1 MKKPTLESMTLR
13 EKIGQT
19 GVLRSDF
26 IFKDK
31 DYLKKYPFGGIWTR
45 HAHRYETAVNNAENK
60 YADGLDYRFTKE
72 CDDWIKELN
81 ADLKIPLLS
90 AIDAETGA
98 NEAIPGCS
106 MTPSAA
112 TLGGTQSEELTF
124 KMGKQIATEALA
136 GGANWIWGPV
146 ADNACMFAGVSLNRT
161 YSCDMELSKRL
172 IKAQIEGIQAAG
184 VAATVKHFPGV
195 DKREY
200 RDPHF
205 TQATI
210 AYTVEEWEEYQKD
223 IFQAAIDAGVYSV
236 MTGHMSF
243 PAMDDTTVDGNLLPT
258 TLSYKIV
265 TELLKEQM
273 HFDGVVV
280 TDGIGMGALTQIY
293 PAPQLYIELLRAG
306 NDMLLGPMTP
316 DYIDVVEQ
324 AVLNGDLPEERIND
338 ACQRVLD
345 MKEKLGLFDENY
357 TSGGGVTPEML
368 EETRRVNQ
376 EVARKGMSLV
386 CDKNGQLPLN
396 KDKIK
401 KVKIIYNGYSDNAF
415 ENLKYMKEAFEARG
429 AECDVQR
436 RVFGE
441 IKQIAEEYDLIV
453 YTCYI
458 GMHSPY
464 GSPYFVSG
472 EIGSFNYILSV
483 GKEKSIGI
491 SLGSPFT
498 YFDYYSATPT
508 YVNTYGYC
516 RELCEEVVAG
526 LYGEFEFNTFLPYPI
541 RPVM

>member
-31 DYLKKYPFGGIWTR
+31 DYLKKNPFGGIWTR

-161 YSCDMELSKRL
+161 YSNDMELSQRL

-243 PAMDDTTVDGNLLPT
+243 PAMDDTMVQGNYLPT
-258 TLSYKIV
+258 TLSYKMI
-265 TELLKEQM
+265 TELLKGEM

-293 PAPQLYIELLRAG
+293 SGPQLYIELLKAG
-306 NDMLLGPMTP
+306 NDMLLGPTTA

-324 AVLNGDLPEERIND
+324 AVLNGELSEERIND

-345 MKEKLGLFDENY
+345 MKEKLGLFDEDY
-357 TSGGGVTPEML
+357 AAGGGVTPEML

-415 ENLKYMKEAFEARG
+415 ENLKYMKAAFEARG

>member
-1 MKKPTLESMTLR
+1 MKPTLESMTLR

-19 GVLRSDF
+19 GVVRSDF
-26 IFKDK
+26 VFKDK
-31 DYLKKYPFGGIWTR
+31 DYLKKNPFGGIWTR

-161 YSCDMELSKRL
+161 YSNDMELSQRL

-243 PAMDDTTVDGNLLPT
+243 PAMDDTMVQGNYLPT
-258 TLSYKIV
+258 TLSYKMI
-265 TELLKEQM
+265 TELLKGEM

-293 PAPQLYIELLRAG
+293 SGPQLYIELLKAG
-306 NDMLLGPMTP
+306 NDMLLGPTTA

-324 AVLNGDLPEERIND
+324 AVLNGELPEERIND

-345 MKEKLGLFDENY
+345 MKEKLGLFDDDY
-357 TSGGGVTPEML
+357 VSGGGVTPEML

-415 ENLKYMKEAFEARG
+415 ENLKYMKAAFEARG

-436 RVFGE
+436 RVFKE

-472 EIGSFNYILSV
+472 EIGSFQYILSV